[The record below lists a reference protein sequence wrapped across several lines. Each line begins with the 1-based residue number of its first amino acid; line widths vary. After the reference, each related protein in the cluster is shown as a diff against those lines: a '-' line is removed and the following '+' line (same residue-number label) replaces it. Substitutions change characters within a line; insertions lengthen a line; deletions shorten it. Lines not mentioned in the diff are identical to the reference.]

1 VEIKKVAGSFILMN
15 IIKSTVVEIGELAY
29 FDDYDILILF
39 NDTAPV
45 GIRDVSIVHTFID
58 EPNKNMLKKG
68 SKICFNDLEYTV
80 EEIGNV
86 ANETLFD
93 LGHVSLYF
101 GLEEGTDLMPG
112 SVLLSPYVKPE
123 VKAGDTITFIK

>member
-1 VEIKKVAGSFILMN
+1 MN
-15 IIKSTVVEIGELAY
+15 KIHSDIITIGDLAY
-29 FDDYDILILF
+29 LDDYNMLILF
-39 NDTAPV
+39 NESAP
-45 GIRDVSIVHTFID
+45 DELKEVSIIHTFKN
-58 EPNKNMLKKG
+58 EPQQQMLQIG
-68 SKICFNDLEYTV
+68 SKILFNEIEYVV
-80 EEIGNV
+80 EEIGTK
-86 ANETLFD
+86 ANENLFQ